1 MAELMD
7 VVFAVTSKGMAASGN
22 SMAPLA
28 ANLKTI
34 LSMVDGVCPVAQYA
48 PFLTAFKPIDEKF
61 QILESRGYLRRMGT
75 VSKEAV
81 SRFDASVSAGTRT
94 SGLPRIDSES
104 KHSGFLPMS

>member
-7 VVFAVTSKGMAASGN
+7 VVFAVTPKGMVAARN
-22 SMAPLA
+22 TQAPLSPA
-28 ANLKTI
+28 LKTI

-61 QILESRGYLRRMGT
+61 QILESMGYLRRIGT

-81 SRFDASVSAGTRT
+81 SRFESFVSSGTRP
-94 SGLPRIDSES
+94 SSLPRIDSES
-104 KHSGFLPMS
+104 KDSGFLPMS